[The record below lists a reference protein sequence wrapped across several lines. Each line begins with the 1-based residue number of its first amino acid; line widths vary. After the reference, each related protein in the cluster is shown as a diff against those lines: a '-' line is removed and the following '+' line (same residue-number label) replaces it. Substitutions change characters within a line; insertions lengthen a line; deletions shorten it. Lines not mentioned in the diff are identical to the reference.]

1 MKTVRVNFVD
11 NAGGDCCSTD
21 MQGFVK
27 DRLSLY
33 YDVVIDPKTPQIVF
47 GNIYGSKIGTYDA
60 IRVLLCREE
69 YVPDFNLYDYA
80 VTIFQ
85 DLSYKDR
92 VFNIQV
98 PLFSDR
104 CVAAMHR
111 IEAREKFA
119 AEDLT
124 AKTGFCSFVQSQ
136 LGAADPI
143 RVEFFHKLSEYKTVD
158 SGGRLLNN
166 VGGPVTDKMSFEAQH
181 KFSISFINAKNYT
194 IQDRPLDAFAARTLP
209 IYWGNPDI
217 GRFHN
222 TKAFVNVM
230 DYPSLDAVVQAVKEI
245 DNDDARYIEMMNEP
259 VFAPGIQVTVE
270 SELKRFD
277 DFLINIVEHGSIQRS
292 RTHRNLLYESWS
304 YNGRR
309 RSLALQD
316 FAHEIK
322 PVADVVFS
330 SKPGQAVRKTLVKA
344 YNGYERR
351 VVERKRRASNSS
363 H

>member
-1 MKTVRVNFVD
+1 MKSIRVCFVD
-11 NAGGDCCSTD
+11 D
-21 MQGFVK
+21 MSNYSSLQALVK
-27 DRLSLY
+27 SRLSLY

-60 IRVLLCREE
+60 IRVLYSSEE

-85 DLSYKDR
+85 EFSFKDR
-92 VFNIQV
+92 VFNLSV
-98 PLFSDR
+98 PLFVDR
-104 CVAAMHR
+104 CVSALR
-111 IEAREKFA
+111 LIETRKEFT
-119 AEDLT
+119 AEDLA

-166 VGGPVTDKMSFEAQH
+166 VGGPVKDKMAFEAQH
-181 KFSISFINAKNYT
+181 KFSISFINARTYT
-194 IQDRPLDAFAARTLP
+194 LQDRPLDAFAARTLP

-230 DYPSLDAVVQAVKEI
+230 DYPSLDAVVQTVKEI

-259 VFAPGIQVTVE
+259 VFAPGIQITVE

-292 RTHRNLLYESWS
+292 GSTAICSTKAGRTTDGDGALRCRIS
-304 YNGRR
+304 RM
-309 RSLALQD
+309 RSNRSRTSCFPQNRG
-316 FAHEIK
+316 K
-322 PVADVVFS
+322 RS
-330 SKPGQAVRKTLVKA
+330 
-344 YNGYERR
+344 ERR
-351 VVERKRRASNSS
+351 L
-363 H
+363 